1 MAPSLTRNALKQTP
15 YDLVYSQIFG
25 KNQVGDAEVE
35 SLLNRYGV
43 SAQPLKQADYLRS
56 KAFNVLSASETNQT
70 FGCNYSVQEGEFLE
84 VFQFDTKDGY
94 EHDKAMP
101 KSLAFSCAGETLEL
115 RPAGSDFRVLFN
127 GNPTFADWTLIVNDV
142 DYARLASQC
151 RDFWKGTMKLYTLDN
166 WQGSAKGIDAVQ
178 QLLAQRNNNADAAD
192 QRYYRATSRIET
204 YTTAQQSMEFFY
216 FVMVFIVLLF
226 CGASFIIVL
235 FKTRAESEEERRM
248 LAGLNRIGVT
258 KEEMRSAL
266 RFKNMLYFMP
276 QVLVGLP
283 LGMFFIIMVAGFYGY
298 GAAAAAYSLLAGI
311 VLFSLHWLGAMKLG
325 SIKI

>member
-1 MAPSLTRNALKQTP
+1 
-15 YDLVYSQIFG
+15 
-25 KNQVGDAEVE
+25 
-35 SLLNRYGV
+35 
-43 SAQPLKQADYLRS
+43 
-56 KAFNVLSASETNQT
+56 
-70 FGCNYSVQEGEFLE
+70 
-84 VFQFDTKDGY
+84 
-94 EHDKAMP
+94 
-101 KSLAFSCAGETLEL
+101 
-115 RPAGSDFRVLFN
+115 
-127 GNPTFADWTLIVNDV
+127 
-142 DYARLASQC
+142 
-151 RDFWKGTMKLYTLDN
+151 MKLYTLDN

-235 FKTRAESEEERRM
+235 FKTRAESEDERRM